1 MDPGATLTGEAKETT
16 MGLFDNIL
24 GSLMG
29 GKVGDI
35 LRADCPA
42 EVLPSLEK
50 LLADSDAVKTITA
63 YVQDCMAGAADLSVD
78 EIMQLPFKQ
87 AVADL
92 LKSNPQL
99 AEHLVA
105 TAKNKLGL

>member
-1 MDPGATLTGEAKETT
+1 
-16 MGLFDNIL
+16 MGLFDNVL

-35 LRADCPA
+35 LRADCPQ
-42 EVLPSLEK
+42 EVLPALEK
-50 LLADSDAVKTITA
+50 LLADSEAVKTITA
-63 YVQDCMAGAADLSVD
+63 YVQDCIAGAADLSVE
-78 EIMQLPFKQ
+78 EIMNLPFKQ
-87 AVADL
+87 AAADV

-99 AEHLVA
+99 ADHLVA

>member
-1 MDPGATLTGEAKETT
+1 MGKTKETT
-16 MGLFDNIL
+16 MGLFDNVL

-35 LRADCPA
+35 LRADCPQ
-42 EVLPSLEK
+42 EVLPALEK
-50 LLADSDAVKTITA
+50 LLADSEAVKTITA
-63 YVQDCMAGAADLSVD
+63 YVQDCMAGAADLSVE
-78 EIMQLPFKQ
+78 EIMNLPFKQ
-87 AVADL
+87 AVADV

-99 AEHLVA
+99 ADHLVA

>member
-1 MDPGATLTGEAKETT
+1 

-42 EVLPSLEK
+42 GVLPALEK

-63 YVQDCMAGAADLSVD
+63 YVQDCMAGAADLSVE

-92 LKSNPQL
+92 LKANPQL

>member
-1 MDPGATLTGEAKETT
+1 

-29 GKVGDI
+29 GKVGDV
-35 LRADCPA
+35 LRTDCPK
-42 EVLPSLEK
+42 EVLPALEK

-63 YVQDCMAGAADLSVD
+63 YVQDCMSGAADLSED
-78 EIMQLPFKQ
+78 AIMQLPFKP
-87 AVADL
+87 ALSDL
-92 LKSNPQL
+92 VKSNPQL

-105 TAKNKLGL
+105 TAKNKFGM